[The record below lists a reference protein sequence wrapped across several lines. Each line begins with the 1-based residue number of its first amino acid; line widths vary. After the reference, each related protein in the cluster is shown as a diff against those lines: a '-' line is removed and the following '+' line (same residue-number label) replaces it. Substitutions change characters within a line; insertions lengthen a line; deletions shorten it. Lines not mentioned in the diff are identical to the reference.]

1 MFCQLSRGLKWGQS
15 EFFHCVRHLFIV
27 CGRSYLIS
35 YLCSCRSVSFFFLL
49 GTERECGCRRVG
61 QPASNMTRICSL
73 EHRWSSGRI
82 RPCHGRDPGSIPG
95 RCSMKLQSN
104 VPTFCQLSVA
114 DFACDF
120 GGNRASGV
128 CLRDVFV
135 ARRRVFPQLF
145 FRQLLKETVPF
156 FSKEATQKL
165 PPVFFTVH
173 FPSHLHIQLE

>member
-35 YLCSCRSVSFFFLL
+35 YLCSCRSESFFFLL

-95 RCSMKLQSN
+95 RCSLDATNKR
-104 VPTFCQLSVA
+104 PCPIFCHCAGRDHS
-114 DFACDF
+114 
-120 GGNRASGV
+120 
-128 CLRDVFV
+128 LR
-135 ARRRVFPQLF
+135 
-145 FRQLLKETVPF
+145 TVPSSSYF
-156 FSKEATQKL
+156 QCRAHSARAERMWREVVAL
-165 PPVFFTVH
+165 PEDMYSAPLVTCKALRSV
-173 FPSHLHIQLE
+173 IV